1 MNIWRTCRAVDDRRR
16 RPAGVS
22 DSNAK
27 QPMPLLRATRLHSL
41 RASPGR
47 SPPKREGGCE
57 AISSVT
63 WTPDCVGAEP
73 VIWLRFARTRWRL
86 AMTVIWASVRILAAL
101 IASECCF
108 EPPSELKRGRRECRV
123 AGRNPWPPE
132 GTTGS
137 AKSSGVPCAM
147 VLAVSFAL
155 SLGPGL
161 LPPSPRGSHSRN
173 LTPASGCRDHT
184 PSRPHRRR
192 SSTRE
197 AIRAR
202 HQSVHRI
209 PRSTCRDDRPKRPSF
224 ERGGRTRWTIS
235 DMRSLCP
242 TRGEAN
248 GGCYFIGS
256 VVDHSTVAAPF
267 S

>member
-1 MNIWRTCRAVDDRRR
+1 MRRSAPSMNIWRTCRAVDDRRR

-147 VLAVSFAL
+147 VLTVSFAL
-155 SLGPGL
+155 SLGTGL
-161 LPPSPRGSHSRN
+161 IAPIAARIAFAQLDTSVGVSGPHAFASASAPFVHARSNPR
-173 LTPASGCRDHT
+173 AS
-184 PSRPHRRR
+184 
-192 SSTRE
+192 
-197 AIRAR
+197 
-202 HQSVHRI
+202 
-209 PRSTCRDDRPKRPSF
+209 PKRPSHPALHV
-224 ERGGRTRWTIS
+224 S
-235 DMRSLCP
+235 
-242 TRGEAN
+242 
-248 GGCYFIGS
+248 
-256 VVDHSTVAAPF
+256 
-267 S
+267 